1 MEKEILISLSKNFSD
16 IVPQNEESM
25 LLLVW
30 LYQKIEEGY
39 INEDFEQK
47 DLDDTIEEVVEFLKK
62 GTGVQKET
70 LLKKLS
76 SHFCHTQIIGNKYYM
91 HLTVF
96 AKELCRLLID
106 QVQPEL
112 KKFELYH
119 VLNRTLPLQEDDLLN
134 IEKFSHWFEHNFLPA
149 QKTILRNTEM
159 LQTAI
164 EEKISDL
171 RNLLKPEVQNP
182 KELINSFTEIFKQ
195 LETQTIDLINTLDYK
210 NETLNKIKSLKDKFS
225 QDEET
230 FIRFDKMQR
239 EVDNFF
245 QNIDRRISSINDK
258 IQLASKRLKNLFDTL
273 KHKQLF
279 KIQIEKFLT
288 LLLNTS
294 RYEKGEIKLHDA
306 LERKLI
312 PFIPTKFVA
321 IPKIDFKT
329 INTAQPQKQNFDKS
343 HQEAERRKG
352 LALLKIQESTSQ
364 WLDTINSEMKSG
376 KEIDFENWFDKIIEQ
391 ENNLEV
397 PINVCFGLIE
407 QHNKIENQVVTIEQE
422 GISKQENE
430 LSLWKMKI
438 KSINS

>member
-1 MEKEILISLSKNFSD
+1 MEKEVLISLSKNFSD

-62 GTGVQKET
+62 GTGIQKET

-76 SHFCHTQIIGNKYYM
+76 SHFCHTQTIGSKYYM

-96 AKELCRLLID
+96 AKEMCRLLID

-134 IEKFSHWFEHNFLPA
+134 IENFSHWFEHNFLPA

-164 EEKISDL
+164 EEKIGDL

-195 LETQTIDLINTLDYK
+195 LEMQTIDLINTLDYK

-239 EVDNFF
+239 EVDGFF

-288 LLLNTS
+288 LLLKTS
-294 RYEKGEIKLHDA
+294 RYLKGEIKLHDY

-321 IPKIDFKT
+321 IPKIDFKN

-343 HQEAERRKG
+343 HEEAERKKG

-407 QHNKIENQVVTIEQE
+407 QHNKNENQVVTITQE
-422 GISKQENE
+422 EISKQESE

-438 KSINS
+438 QTINS

>member
-1 MEKEILISLSKNFSD
+1 MEKEVLISLSKNFSD

-96 AKELCRLLID
+96 AKEMCRLLID

-422 GISKQENE
+422 GISKQEKE

-438 KSINS
+438 KTINS

>member
-1 MEKEILISLSKNFSD
+1 MEKEVLISLSKNFSD

-239 EVDNFF
+239 EVDGFF

-294 RYEKGEIKLHDA
+294 RYEKGEIKMHDE

-321 IPKIDFKT
+321 IPKIDFKN

-343 HQEAERRKG
+343 HQEEERRKG

-438 KSINS
+438 KTINS